1 MHKVIM
7 EKSVALVVPRYR
19 ELAFLFQILDSTLS
33 SSSSFTKV
41 DPLLH
46 VIMHEISS
54 HGVST
59 AILNPCRM

>member
-33 SSSSFTKV
+33 SSSFTKV
-41 DPLLH
+41 DFLLH